1 MKISVSSEAVKEK
14 IKSSGHNVK
23 MVMRVLEN
31 LDKRDKNELRT
42 NILIFEVL
50 HFKEKIQNV

>member
-31 LDKRDKNELRT
+31 LDKRDKNEDDYPD
-42 NILIFEVL
+42 N
-50 HFKEKIQNV
+50 KITYRI